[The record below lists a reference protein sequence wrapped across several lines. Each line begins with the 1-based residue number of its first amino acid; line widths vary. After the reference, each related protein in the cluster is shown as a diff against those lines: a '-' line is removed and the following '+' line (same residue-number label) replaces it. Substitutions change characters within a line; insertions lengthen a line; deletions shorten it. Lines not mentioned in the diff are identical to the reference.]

1 GRPLADDAVV
11 GMPPLLHGA
20 SVAAAPDPPKESTP
34 PGSRPSS
41 TLELVAVGGPDA
53 ARAHPLRPPGF
64 ALGRSPGSGLRLA
77 DDALSRVHADLAVG
91 AGGVVLDDRGSTN
104 GVVVDG
110 IQVTAPTRV
119 DTSSTVVVGR
129 TTLRLR
135 RSAGAGLPVLAS
147 GDGTVV
153 LVPAGSPPVAG
164 LADPAVEAPAP
175 PPEPVRGRV
184 PWLAALLPIPVAG
197 VLALVVGPMM
207 LAFAALGPVVLLGS
221 ALGDRWTARRSHRHA
236 LADHAAAVDRARD
249 SLRLALAEECRQR
262 HVAHPDAHAVLQ
274 RAEHRLA
281 GLWSGDDL
289 EVRLGLG
296 DVPARTRW
304 VEAGRSTH
312 ATASGVPVVVDLAEN
327 PVLGVVGPRRYTD
340 GVVAHCVGQ
349 LVTRMPPGRLH
360 LHAPGRLGG
369 DWVGRLPHTRRGRHE
384 VVVVTD
390 GGGADPLATIGAAR
404 AREAVVILV
413 TTSVDHL
420 PPGIDAVLEAGVD
433 GRSRLTV
440 DGHETTLV
448 ADLVGD
454 WWPDRLSRALAPVR
468 TAAGS

>member
-1 GRPLADDAVV
+1 MEIRLTVHAPGRLDAPVETVVAWSGRRTTADLREALSAHLDIPVGHLLAAGRPLADDAVV

-53 ARAHPLRPPGF
+53 ARAHPLRPPGL

-77 DDALSRVHADLAVG
+77 DDALSRIHAHLDVG

-197 VLALVVGPMM
+197 VLAL
-207 LAFAALGPVVLLGS
+207 
-221 ALGDRWTARRSHRHA
+221 
-236 LADHAAAVDRARD
+236 
-249 SLRLALAEECRQR
+249 
-262 HVAHPDAHAVLQ
+262 
-274 RAEHRLA
+274 
-281 GLWSGDDL
+281 
-289 EVRLGLG
+289 
-296 DVPARTRW
+296 
-304 VEAGRSTH
+304 
-312 ATASGVPVVVDLAEN
+312 
-327 PVLGVVGPRRYTD
+327 
-340 GVVAHCVGQ
+340 
-349 LVTRMPPGRLH
+349 
-360 LHAPGRLGG
+360 
-369 DWVGRLPHTRRGRHE
+369 
-384 VVVVTD
+384 
-390 GGGADPLATIGAAR
+390 
-404 AREAVVILV
+404 
-413 TTSVDHL
+413 
-420 PPGIDAVLEAGVD
+420 
-433 GRSRLTV
+433 
-440 DGHETTLV
+440 
-448 ADLVGD
+448 
-454 WWPDRLSRALAPVR
+454 
-468 TAAGS
+468 